1 MELHKALK
9 AAINKFGVEI
19 IIKDI
24 LLNILDDYNV
34 FPPKSPIKFI
44 LKSFISNGLTER
56 ILMIGDNKWEATE
69 LMHKFVQST
78 GFDYKL
84 VSGVYLAIAYALDYV
99 FVYSSE
105 KEADEDQAALISYN
119 LIPHNI
125 NNSNDKSIVYHPW
138 LGYVYAKNHLIEI
151 TKSHLLNDDN
161 VIFDCNVLDN
171 ELLLTFK
178 IKESYYS
185 FLNDDFFENGGQFM
199 QRLTC
204 EVYCDSH
211 HKDVSGSSDDYNPK
225 DVYISHRES
234 KENDIEDIYQIQ
246 IARKISEV
254 SAIRVCYY

>member
-19 IIKDI
+19 ITKDI

-56 ILMIGDNKWEATE
+56 ILMIGDNKREATE

-125 NNSNDKSIVYHPW
+125 NNGTDKSVVYHPW
-138 LGYVYAKNHLIEI
+138 LGYVYAKNHLKEI

-161 VIFDCNVLDN
+161 VIFEYDVLDN
-171 ELLLTFK
+171 ELLLMFK
-178 IKESYYS
+178 IKKSYYS

-204 EVYCDSH
+204 EVYCDSNH
-211 HKDVSGSSDDYNPK
+211 TDVCGSSDDYNPK

-234 KENDIEDIYQIQ
+234 NENDIVDIFQIR
-246 IARKISEV
+246 IARNISEV
-254 SAIRVCYY
+254 YAIRIGYY